1 MKQLLHTR
9 LASLLCALPL
19 LAPLPGLAEEPA
31 GAAAASQA
39 CGQKATEAVQRRYRD
54 VQDIRADFVQTSR
67 AAGPGGREG
76 PTASSGT
83 VVLEVPGKMRW
94 TYEKPE
100 KSLLVSDGKVLWL
113 YDPAFGE
120 AQKLPVT
127 DEGYLTGAAIQFLLG
142 KGDLNK
148 EFDILTVACDA
159 TQAEL
164 RLTPR
169 EAASYEFL
177 TIWVDPSEGL
187 INRTEIADLLG
198 TRTLVEFH
206 NVALNQKPDAS
217 EFRFE
222 PPAGVSVVELSPT
235 P

>member
-1 MKQLLHTR
+1 MKQLRHTR

-19 LAPLPGLAEEPA
+19 CAPLPAFATEPGDA
-31 GAAAASQA
+31 TNASQI
-39 CGQKATEAVQRRYRD
+39 CGQKAAEAVQSRYRD
-54 VQDIRADFVQTSR
+54 VQDIRANFVQTSR
-67 AAGPGGREG
+67 AAGPAALQG

-100 KSLLVSDGKVLWL
+100 QSLLVSDGEVLWL

-120 AQKLPVT
+120 AQKLAVT
-127 DEGYLTGAAIQFLLG
+127 DDGYLSGAAIQFLLG
-142 KGDLNK
+142 KGDLGK
-148 EFDILTVACDA
+148 EFEILTLSCDA

-169 EAASYEFL
+169 EAATYEFL

-198 TRTLVEFH
+198 NRTLVEFH
-206 NVALNQKPDAS
+206 KMAVNQKPDAS

-222 PPAGVSVVELSPT
+222 PPAGVSVVELT
-235 P
+235 PAP